1 MAASRFIQYVN
12 QTGSPYHTVSVGKK
26 LLLDKGFEELVEG
39 TKWALEAGGKYVV
52 TRNGSDILAFV
63 VGKKF
68 DASKEQGGFAIV
80 GAHTDSP
87 CLRLRPKS
95 RVAKT
100 GNYLQVGVH
109 VYGGGLWH
117 TWLDRDLG
125 LAGKVVYVQDGKP
138 VEKLVRIAKSILVIP
153 NLAIHLQTSD
163 ERKSFTV
170 NPENHLQPVLMTSVE
185 SKKKDNEGSEDKK
198 TEAKKQGSHA
208 PELLEAVGKEIDVDP
223 ATITDMDLCLF
234 DMNEARLV
242 GLNDDFIASARIDNL
257 ASTWACLDAI
267 SDFDASESVDIAVA
281 MAFDHEE
288 AGSQSATGADSNV
301 TQVWLQW
308 IHESLC
314 SKQESPVNDYSR
326 MIHRSFLISADGV
339 HGFHPNYPSRH
350 QAEHRPCLNEGV
362 VIKTNPNQRYA
373 TTCTGAAVVRQVGL
387 KSDVKIQDICV
398 KNDSPCGSTIGP
410 IISSKLGI
418 RAVDLGIAQWAMHSC
433 RETCGANDLEEL
445 KKLCLGFYRH
455 FRSIDDAT
463 SKI

>member
-1 MAASRFIQYVN
+1 M
-12 QTGSPYHTVSVGKK
+12 
-26 LLLDKGFEELVEG
+26 
-39 TKWALEAGGKYVV
+39 
-52 TRNGSDILAFV
+52 
-63 VGKKF
+63 
-68 DASKEQGGFAIV
+68 

-100 GNYLQVGVH
+100 GTYLQVGVH

-125 LAGKVVYVQDGKP
+125 LAGKIVHVKDGKP
-138 VEKLVRIAKSILVIP
+138 VETLVRIAKSILIIP
-153 NLAIHLQTSD
+153 NLAIHLQTAE

-170 NPENHLQPVLMTSVE
+170 NPENHLQPVLLTTSDSKNNWAE
-185 SKKKDNEGSEDKK
+185 KKEEGKEEGKAEEKGKKKEN
-198 TEAKKQGSHA
+198 SHA
-208 PELLEAVGKEIDVDP
+208 PELLEAIGKEVGVDP

-234 DMNEARLV
+234 DTNEGRLV
-242 GLNDDFIASARIDNL
+242 GLNDDLIASARIDNL

-267 SDFDASESVDIAVA
+267 SEFDPSESVDVAVA
-281 MAFDHEE
+281 IAFDHEE
-288 AGSQSATGADSNV
+288 CGSTSHSGADSNA

-308 IHESLC
+308 IHESICGTYLERKN
-314 SKQESPVNDYSR
+314 SSTPVNDFSR

-339 HGFHPNYPSRH
+339 HGFHPNYPAKH
-350 QAEHRPCLNEGV
+350 QAEHRPCLNDGI

-373 TTCTGAAVVRQVGL
+373 TTCTGAAVIRQVGL

-410 IISSKLGI
+410 LLSAKLGV

-433 RETCGANDLEEL
+433 RETCGAYDLEEL
-445 KKLCLGFYRH
+445 KKFCLGFYQH